1 MGETRKI
8 AAILVADVVGYSR
21 LAGSHPV
28 ARLRGLRSD
37 LIDPAI
43 DAHHGRIV
51 KRTGDG
57 SIIEFRS
64 VVDAVR
70 CAIEVQNG
78 MIERNSGL
86 PPERRI
92 EFRVGIHLG
101 DVVEESDGDL
111 MGDGVN
117 VAARLEGIA
126 KPGAICLSEQAY
138 WQVKSRLDLKVSDL
152 GATQLK
158 NIAEPVR
165 VYSLEVGQPARVKSV
180 SAPASEKS
188 AAPRLSIAVLPF
200 ANMSGDPEQEYFA
213 DGISEDIIT
222 ALSKLPQLFVIARNS
237 SFTFKGRHVLV
248 MEVARSLGVGHLL
261 EGSVR
266 KSGSRVRITAQLIDA
281 STGGHVWAERF
292 DRDLTDI
299 FAVQDDVTA
308 KIVSALSLNLSA
320 GDLRRIAADRTDNI
334 EAYDCYLRGRAL
346 WQRSAKE
353 PNAQARALLE
363 RAVELD
369 PKFASAHALLSV
381 VHNFD
386 YINEWS
392 NSPSESRESSRASAL
407 RALSLDDALPIAH
420 VAMASAYLWDRHHD
434 DALSEANRALA
445 LDPNYPGV
453 PVVLGLALHYSGR
466 SEEALGCFDRAL
478 ALDPFYPDVYMHI
491 QAQALYQLGR
501 YSEAAALLKRR
512 ILRNPDTD
520 SSRVLLAAAYG
531 QMGQF
536 ESAREAWREA
546 LHVNPAYS
554 LEHRRKVLPYKNPE
568 DFELVV
574 PPSRR
579 GRRRARAS
587 GWRVRKPR
595 QRQLPSKAV
604 TADLRRGACET
615 PWGCS

>member
-1 MGETRKI
+1 MSETRKI

-21 LAGSHPV
+21 LAGADEDRTLS
-28 ARLRGLRSD
+28 RLRGLRSD

-43 DAHHGRIV
+43 AAHHGRIV

-57 SIIEFRS
+57 SLIEFRS

-78 MIERNSGL
+78 LVERNAGV
-86 PPERRI
+86 PQERRI

-101 DVVEESDGDL
+101 DVVEEADGDL

-117 VAARLEGIA
+117 IAARLEGVCE
-126 KPGAICLSEQAY
+126 PGGLCLSEDAY
-138 WQVKSRLDLKVSDL
+138 RQVRDRMKESFVDL
-152 GATQLK
+152 GEKSLK
-158 NIAEPVR
+158 NIARPVR
-165 VYSLEVGQPARVKSV
+165 VFALSVEAAPPAARPP
-180 SAPASEKS
+180 APERRAP
-188 AAPRLSIAVLPF
+188 PRLSIAVIPF

-248 MEVARSLGVGHLL
+248 TEVARSLGVGHVL

-308 KIVSALSLNLSA
+308 KIVSALSLNLNP
-320 GDLRRIAADRTDNI
+320 GDLQRVAGPRTDNI

-346 WQRSAKE
+346 WQRSARE
-353 PNAQARALLE
+353 PNAQARVLLE

-369 PKFASAHALLSV
+369 PKFASAHALLSI

-392 NSPSESRESSRASAL
+392 ASPSESRECSRASAL
-407 RALSLDDALPIAH
+407 RAVSLDDADPLAH
-420 VAMASAYLWDRHHD
+420 TAMVDAHLWDRHHD
-434 DALSEANRALA
+434 DALREANRALA
-445 LDPNYPGV
+445 LGPNYPGV
-453 PVVLGLALHYSGR
+453 HGVLGLVLHYSGR

-478 ALDPFYPDVYMHI
+478 ALDPFFPDMYLQF
-491 QAQALYQLGR
+491 QAQAVYQLGR
-501 YSEAAALLKRR
+501 YPEAAALLKRR

-520 SSRVLLAAAYG
+520 TSRVWLAAAYG

-536 ESAREAWREA
+536 EEAREAWREA
-546 LHVNPAYS
+546 LRVNPTYS

-568 DFELVV
+568 DFEKVIDGL
-574 PPSRR
+574 
-579 GRRRARAS
+579 
-587 GWRVRKPR
+587 RKAG
-595 QRQLPSKAV
+595 LP
-604 TADLRRGACET
+604 EE
-615 PWGCS
+615 